1 MDDRTPRTMTVRKI
15 GGSLGGTF
23 PKDLMDRL
31 HILEGDKLYLVP
43 TEGGVLITPF
53 DPEFEKAMEA
63 YEHLSKRYR
72 NTLKELA
79 K

>member
-1 MDDRTPRTMTVRKI
+1 MDDSVRTMTMRRI

-23 PKDLMDRL
+23 PKEIIECLKVAD
-31 HILEGDKLYLVP
+31 GDKVFLVP
-43 TEGGVLITPF
+43 QENGVLITAY
-53 DPEFEKAMEA
+53 DPDFERVMEA

-72 NTLKELA
+72 NTLRELA